1 MKFLISTHF
10 YIRRFLY
17 PLETGHGVWK
27 AREGILIKLESEKG
41 TGFGEVAP
49 IPFFKTE
56 TIDQAQVFLNSMG
69 KVVDLGDLQIPETF
83 P

>member
-10 YIRRFLY
+10 YTRRFLH

-27 AREGILIKLESEKG
+27 VREGILIKLKSEKG

-56 TIDQAQVFLNSMG
+56 TKALDEALDNFYNAGGS
-69 KVVDLGDLQIPETF
+69 
-83 P
+83 

>member
-10 YIRRFLY
+10 YTRRFLY

-49 IPFFKTE
+49 IL
-56 TIDQAQVFLNSMG
+56 FL
-69 KVVDLGDLQIPETF
+69 KQRR
-83 P
+83 